1 MLVVRTRR
9 VFYRSR
15 PGAWL
20 LRATVRVA
28 LLVLALPVIGPVARV
43 FGFVPLPLAL
53 YGAILGVVGG
63 YVLTAEGLKQWF
75 YRKFPG

>member
-1 MLVVRTRR
+1 MAFILSVNLP
-9 VFYRSR
+9 
-15 PGAWL
+15 PGCYEKA
-20 LRATVRVA
+20 
-28 LLVLALPVIGPVARV
+28 V

-63 YVLTAEGLKQWF
+63 YGLAAEGLKQWF